1 MPPYGRGNLP
11 YATRMARIVSYA
23 FRRRKRVR
31 KPQAVGEATPAILT
45 SRKPGE
51 VPRRSQADDDGPAS
65 ASVHEFYQRMLRPP
79 GDG

>member
-1 MPPYGRGNLP
+1 LPPYGRGNLP

-51 VPRRSQADDDGPAS
+51 VPRRSQADDDGPVS